1 MVGIQHKVILY
12 ETAKENIYL
21 QLVPAPPKV
30 IQKFL
35 FKNINP
41 DALRKEELGRCNHNT
56 NYGNNIKKVTQ
67 HISMQKTV
75 LISIKDLLLLSLE
88 LGCGCKIKKNNR
100 KRIAHLAGIAP

>member
-1 MVGIQHKVILY
+1 MVGIQHKVISY

-30 IQKFL
+30 LQKLL
-35 FKNINP
+35 FRNINP
-41 DALRKEELGRCNHNT
+41 DALRKEELGQCNHNT
-56 NYGNNIKKVTQ
+56 NYRNNIKKVTQ

-88 LGCGCKIKKNNR
+88 FGCRCKM
-100 KRIAHLAGIAP
+100 KRTIGKELPI